1 MNNET
6 RIGKLIFST
15 ALAAFFCLCSCSL
28 KQHTPEPEPQPEPQP
43 ETVAFRATSQA
54 SWVKSTTTSSTLSDY
69 HNDFG
74 VWGIARKNDASDY
87 ILWSDDELTK
97 VVKNTA
103 TGAPANEYRPV
114 SDAYWFSGYTYNFIA
129 VAPYTNSGVVP
140 TFTIADA
147 PAKDAMSFTY
157 NLGNKY
163 ALRGTAGTQPK
174 DHYEFDL
181 MAAVAETSVEKSSS
195 QGVQDLTFWH
205 LFSQITFRVKFGNDQ
220 SGNQIV
226 GTVQKITLKNIR
238 TNASYVVSAGEN
250 TNTLAVVCDADDSKT
265 VNLEFTSS
273 ETIPAGETWA
283 FIDRVNILPQ
293 DITDFELFIDFE
305 IGDGDYDAYEV
316 DLSSA
321 AAYYNFN
328 ERYFWNITIG
338 NNLYIS
344 FETKVSPWD
353 DNNGDKYIADG
364 DDEGEIK
371 M

>member
-1 MNNET
+1 MCAV
-6 RIGKLIFST
+6 L
-15 ALAAFFCLCSCSL
+15 ALVSCSL

-54 SWVKSTTTSSTLSDY
+54 VWVKSTTTSSTLSDY

-74 VWGIARKNDASDY
+74 VWGIARKAGASDY
-87 ILWSDDELTK
+87 VLWSDDELTQ

-103 TGAPANEYRPV
+103 TGAPDNEYKPV

-129 VAPYTNSGVVP
+129 IAPFTNSGISNVGFILKEDNTEDEVDAISFDYTSP
-140 TFTIADA
+140 ATFNVD
-147 PAKDAMSFTY
+147 
-157 NLGNKY
+157 
-163 ALRGTAGTQPK
+163 
-174 DHYEFDL
+174 FDL

-195 QGVQDLTFWH
+195 QGAQNLTFWH
-205 LFSQITFRVKFGNDQ
+205 LFSQITFRVKFGNDR
-220 SGNQIV
+220 SGNPIE
-226 GTVQKITLKNIR
+226 GTVQKIEQKNLR
-238 TNASYVVSAGEN
+238 TNASYVVSAGDN
-250 TNTLAVVCDADDSKT
+250 TSALAVTCEADDSPT
-265 VNLEFTSS
+265 VDLTFTTS
-273 ETIPAGETWA
+273 ETIPTGESWA

-293 DITDFELFIDFE
+293 DISDFKLFIDFE

-321 AAYYNFN
+321 GDFYDFN

-353 DNNGDKYIADG
+353 DKNGDKYIADG

>member
-1 MNNET
+1 MIMNNET

-15 ALAAFFCLCSCSL
+15 ALAAVFCLCSCSL

-69 HNDFG
+69 GHNDFG
-74 VWGIARKNDASDY
+74 VWGIARKEGASDY
-87 ILWSDDELTK
+87 ILWSDDELTQ

-129 VAPYTNSGVVP
+129 VAPYTNSGISNVGFILKEDNTEDEVDAISFDYTSP
-140 TFTIADA
+140 ATFNVD
-147 PAKDAMSFTY
+147 
-157 NLGNKY
+157 
-163 ALRGTAGTQPK
+163 
-174 DHYEFDL
+174 FDL

-195 QGVQDLTFWH
+195 QGAQNLTFWH

-220 SGNQIV
+220 SGNQIE
-226 GTVQKITLKNIR
+226 GTVQKIVLKNVR
-238 TNASYVVSAGEN
+238 TNASYVVSAGGN
-250 TNTLAVVCDADDSKT
+250 TNTLAVTCEADDSQT
-265 VNLEFTSS
+265 VDLTFTTS
-273 ETIPAGETWA
+273 ETIPAGESWA

-316 DLSSA
+316 NLSSA
-321 AAYYNFN
+321 GDFYDFN

-338 NNLYIS
+338 HNLYIS
-344 FETKVSPWD
+344 LDAKVEAWD
-353 DNNGDKYIADG
+353 DNGGSKYPADG
-364 DDEGEIK
+364 DDDGEIK